1 MIDHEKSLS
10 KFFNETDYSSTK
22 FVESFEKLMTLLLN
36 FGFSEFEAK
45 IFIFLGKYGT
55 KTAHEI
61 KNSLNIP
68 RSEAYRILNRLQSK
82 GIVFVTFEQPMTY
95 AALLPKQAIEIILEQ
110 EMQRMKELKIL
121 QKKFLEMWDNMPEF
135 KLEEKVK
142 KENKFQILQG
152 VKQIN
157 SKISKV
163 ASDSKKEFLI
173 LGSQNDFIRFYQED
187 VLDDLFK
194 SKANIKILSSNLEKI
209 KYIFK
214 GKNKNN
220 IRPILDET
228 WKQQCFVIKD
238 REEIVFFMNETNKKE
253 DLLATWTDSDS
264 MINSLSMLFDLMW
277 NHAEETSR
285 SKKQSKIK
293 ELEDASKFR
302 LKELQ
307 QEMIIAESLNQLLT
321 QKIKKS
327 NS

>member
-1 MIDHEKSLS
+1 MSYKKSS
-10 KFFNETDYSSTK
+10 NKFFNEADYSTTK
-22 FVESFEKLMTLLLN
+22 FLESFKKLMKLLLN
-36 FGFSEFEAK
+36 FGLTEFEAK

-55 KTAHEI
+55 KTANEI

-82 GIVFVTFEQPMTY
+82 GIINASFKQPMTY
-95 AALLPKQAIEIILEQ
+95 TALFPKQAIEIILEQ
-110 EMQRMKELKIL
+110 EMQRIKELKIL
-121 QKKFLEMWDNMPEF
+121 QKEFLEMWDDMPEF

-152 VKQIN
+152 IKQIN
-157 SKISKV
+157 NKIRKV

-173 LGSQNDFIRFYQED
+173 LGSKNDFIRLYHEN

-194 SKANIKILSSNLEKI
+194 LKVNIKILCSNLENMKHVFEGI
-209 KYIFK
+209 
-214 GKNKNN
+214 NKNN
-220 IRPILDET
+220 IRLILGDT
-228 WKQQCFVIKD
+228 TKQQCFVIGD
-238 REEIVFFMNETNKKE
+238 RKEIVFFMNETNKKE

-307 QEMIIAESLNQLLT
+307 QEMIIAESLNQLLN

-327 NS
+327 KS